1 MVGTKETTGSGCER
15 KCIRGK
21 QEKRDLRFIKRCLF
35 SLFFLTVTKSNLFG
49 EEKRPEGVGIV
60 EQLGKYVPLE
70 LTFRDETGQ
79 SVSLEELM
87 DRPAVVMLIYYKC
100 PGICPVLFN
109 GVAEVVNKMKET
121 PGKDFR
127 ILSISFDASDTPEIA
142 QRRKMD
148 TFALL
153 SREIPEEGWKFLTGD
168 EETIR
173 KFTESVGFYFDRVE
187 GEFVH
192 PSGLI
197 VLSPKGRIIR
207 YLYGVEFLPMDLSLA
222 ITEADEEK
230 PIFSVRRVVQFCF
243 SYDPNS
249 RRYVLNITRISGAV
263 IALFAL
269 SFFLFL
275 TFRSHRPVTDR
286 EG

>member
-1 MVGTKETTGSGCER
+1 MKKWKEG
-15 KCIRGK
+15 KRGEDCVK
-21 QEKRDLRFIKRCLF
+21 KFLF
-35 SLFFLTVTKSNLFG
+35 SLLFLIASGSDLFG
-49 EEKRPEGVGIV
+49 EEKRPGDVGIV
-60 EQLGKYVPLE
+60 EQLGKYVPLN

-79 SVSLEELM
+79 SITLEELL
-87 DRPAVVMLIYYKC
+87 DRPAVVMLIYYTC

-121 PGKDFR
+121 PGKDYR
-127 ILSISFDASDTPEIA
+127 ILSISFDASDTPDTA
-142 QRRKMD
+142 QRRKRD

-153 SREIPEEGWKFLTGD
+153 NREIPEEGWKFLTAS
-168 EETIR
+168 EETILR
-173 KFTESVGFYFDRVE
+173 FTESVGFYFDRVK
-187 GEFVH
+187 GECVH

-197 VLSPKGRIIR
+197 VLSPKGKIIR

-243 SYDPNS
+243 SYDPDS

-269 SFFLFL
+269 TFFLFL
-275 TFRSHRPVTDR
+275 TFRAHRPANK